1 MNILKS
7 LSASERELNK
17 FRKVVEQINAL
28 EPEMQSLSD
37 EQLRA
42 KTDELK
48 ARLRTPEELPEGDQN
63 EWLREKL
70 GDLLVEAFAVVRE
83 ARVRLTVSPAPDPI
97 RTASVRQLPRRPH
110 PLCDLLLESV
120 ELFFVEHGP
129 HTPLPVEVEIR

>member
-42 KTDELK
+42 KTDEFK
-48 ARLRTPEELPEGDQN
+48 ARLRTPEELPEGDRN

-70 GDLLVEAFAVVRE
+70 GDLLVEVFAVVRE
-83 ARVRLTVSPAPDPI
+83 ARVRLTVSPAPDPD
-97 RTASVRQLPRRPH
+97 RLCASASSPPASSL
-110 PLCDLLLESV
+110 
-120 ELFFVEHGP
+120 
-129 HTPLPVEVEIR
+129 